1 MPYSLEIDRDARMAF
16 GRCWGEVAVEEAI
29 EASLEMIMDERFE
42 PGFGVV
48 VDLREMLN
56 LPVADHVMDMSEHLV
71 RLRKYLSHRVG
82 MVARGDMVTAL
93 ELASAIVSENGPT
106 MQVFTEIEAARAWA
120 SDRSE
125 SESDETDAP

>member
-16 GRCWGEVAVEEAI
+16 GRCWGEVLVEEAI

-56 LPVADHVMDMSEHLV
+56 LPVADNVMDMSEHLV
-71 RLRKYLSHRVG
+71 RLRKYLCHRLAV
-82 MVARGDMVTAL
+82 VAQGDMATAL
-93 ELASAIVSENGPT
+93 ELASAIVSQNGPA
-106 MQVFTEIEAARAWA
+106 MQVFAEIDAAKAWA

-125 SESDETDAP
+125 SDEADAP

>member
-1 MPYSLEIDRDARMAF
+1 MPISLEIDRDTRMAF
-16 GRCWGEVAVEEAI
+16 GRCWGEVPVEEAI

-56 LPVADHVMDMSEHLV
+56 MPVADNVMDMSEHLV
-71 RLRKYLSHRVG
+71 RLRKYLRHRVAV
-82 MVARGDMVTAL
+82 VAHGDMATAL

-106 MQVFTEIEAARAWA
+106 MQVFAEIEAAQAWA
-120 SDRSE
+120 SERSE
-125 SESDETDAP
+125 SGSDEADAP